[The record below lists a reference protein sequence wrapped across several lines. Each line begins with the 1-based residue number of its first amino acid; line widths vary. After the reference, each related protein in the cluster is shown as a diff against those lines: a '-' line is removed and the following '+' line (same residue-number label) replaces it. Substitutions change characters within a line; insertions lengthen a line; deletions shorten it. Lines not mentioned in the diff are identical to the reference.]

1 MAMEESSLE
10 AKKFRSAKKN
20 LADRCGNLDLPNS
33 NRDGGTAA
41 PTPTSP
47 AIRVPTR
54 GVIDRLARYEGW
66 QARRGAGGM
75 GKGDRQTGLLL
86 SL

>member
-10 AKKFRSAKKN
+10 AKKFRSAKKKF
-20 LADRCGNLDLPNS
+20 AGRCGNLDLPNS

-41 PTPTSP
+41 PTPTPP

-54 GVIDRLARYEGW
+54 GVIDRLAGYEGW
-66 QARRGAGGM
+66 QAGAPLGGI
-75 GKGDRQTGLLL
+75 GKGDRQVGLLL